1 MINDSLREGSSRF
14 SGVWSA
20 PTQRRIVWRCIVL
33 SVARFPIL
41 VRPFAEGYAEPI
53 RMANRSPEPLG
64 DFISRIRN
72 EKGLSCTDVSKQS
85 ARFGKPISASYVNR
99 IENKRIKNPSPDR
112 LRALAHG
119 LGIPAE
125 DLLARAAG
133 LVAPGGE
140 SEELHLVTR
149 FRELSPDR
157 RVVVINIVDMF
168 YSEESS
174 RRTPRP
180 RSA

>member
-1 MINDSLREGSSRF
+1 
-14 SGVWSA
+14 
-20 PTQRRIVWRCIVL
+20 
-33 SVARFPIL
+33 
-41 VRPFAEGYAEPI
+41 
-53 RMANRSPEPLG
+53 
-64 DFISRIRN
+64 
-72 EKGLSCTDVSKQS
+72 VSKQS

-99 IENKRIKNPSPDR
+99 IENKLIKNPSADR

-133 LVAPGGE
+133 LVASGGQ
-140 SEELHLVTR
+140 SEEHHLVTR

-157 RVVVINIVDMF
+157 RVDVLNIVDMF
-168 YSEESS
+168 HSEQSS
-174 RRTPRP
+174 RRTVRP

>member
-1 MINDSLREGSSRF
+1 
-14 SGVWSA
+14 
-20 PTQRRIVWRCIVL
+20 
-33 SVARFPIL
+33 
-41 VRPFAEGYAEPI
+41 
-53 RMANRSPEPLG
+53 MANRSPEPLG

-72 EKGLSCTDVSKQS
+72 EKGLSCTDVSEQS
-85 ARFGKPISASYVNR
+85 ARLGKPISASYVNR
-99 IENKRIKNPSPDR
+99 IENKLVKNPSPDR

-133 LVAPGGE
+133 LVSPGVQ
-140 SEELHLVTR
+140 SEELYLITR

-157 RVVVINIVDMF
+157 RVDILNIVDMF
-168 YSEESS
+168 HSARSSS
-174 RRTPRP
+174 RSPRP

>member
-1 MINDSLREGSSRF
+1 MINDSLREGNGLFRRMER
-14 SGVWSA
+14 
-20 PTQRRIVWRCIVL
+20 PHQRRIVWRCIVL
-33 SVARFPIL
+33 SVAQFPIL
-41 VRPFAEGYAEPI
+41 VRPFAEGYVEPI

-72 EKGLSCTDVSKQS
+72 EKGLSCTDVSEQS
-85 ARFGKPISASYVNR
+85 ARFGKAISASYVNR

-133 LVAPGGE
+133 LVAAGGQ
-140 SEELHLVTR
+140 SEEHHLVTR

-157 RVVVINIVDMF
+157 RVVVLDIVDMF
-168 YSEESS
+168 HSEAS
-174 RRTPRP
+174 RRTSRP

>member
-1 MINDSLREGSSRF
+1 MINDSLRKGIVFFRCVER
-14 SGVWSA
+14 
-20 PTQRRIVWRCIVL
+20 PHQQRIVWRCIVL

-41 VRPFAEGYAEPI
+41 VRPFAEGYVEPI

-64 DFISRIRN
+64 DFVSRTRN
-72 EKGLSCTDVSKQS
+72 EKGLSCAEVSEQS
-85 ARFGKPISASYVNR
+85 ARFGKRISASYVNR
-99 IENKRIKNPSPDR
+99 IENKRIKDPSPDR

-119 LGIPAE
+119 LGIPPE

-133 LVAPGGE
+133 LVAAGGQ

-149 FRELSPDR
+149 FRELSPDLR
-157 RVVVINIVDMF
+157 LVVLDIVDAF
-168 YSEESS
+168 HSKAS

>member
-1 MINDSLREGSSRF
+1 MVFLPACG
-14 SGVWSA
+14 A
-20 PTQRRIVWRCIVL
+20 PHQPRIAWRCIVL
-33 SVARFPIL
+33 SVAQFPIS
-41 VRPFAEGYAEPI
+41 VRPFAEGYVEPI

-64 DFISRIRN
+64 DFVSRIRN

-99 IENKRIKNPSPDR
+99 IENKQIKDPSPDR

-125 DLLARAAG
+125 DLVARALG
-133 LVAPGGE
+133 LAAPGDQ
-140 SEELHLVTR
+140 SDELHLVTR

-157 RVVVINIVDMF
+157 RLVVLNIVDMF
-168 YSEESS
+168 HSEQSA

>member
-1 MINDSLREGSSRF
+1 MINDLLPEGTGGF
-14 SGVWSA
+14 F
-20 PTQRRIVWRCIVL
+20 QRVERPHQQRIVWRCIVL
-33 SVARFPIL
+33 SVAQFPIL
-41 VRPFAEGYAEPI
+41 VRPFAKGYVEPI
-53 RMANRSPEPLG
+53 KMANRSPEPLG

-99 IENKRIKNPSPDR
+99 IENKRIKDPSPDR

-133 LVAPGGE
+133 LVTPGDQ

-149 FRELSPDR
+149 FRELSADR
-157 RVVVINIVDMF
+157 RVVVLNIVEMF
-168 YSEESS
+168 HSEQSS
-174 RRTPRP
+174 RRTPRR

>member
-1 MINDSLREGSSRF
+1 M
-14 SGVWSA
+14 
-20 PTQRRIVWRCIVL
+20 

-41 VRPFAEGYAEPI
+41 VRPFAERCVEPI

-64 DFISRIRN
+64 DFIRRIRN
-72 EKGLSCTDVSKQS
+72 EKNLSCTRVSKQS
-85 ARFGKPISASYVNR
+85 ARFGKAISASYINR
-99 IENKRIKNPSPDR
+99 IENKQIKNPSADR
-112 LRALAHG
+112 LRVLAHG
-119 LGIPAE
+119 LGIPAA

-133 LVAPGGE
+133 LVAPGGQ

-157 RVVVINIVDMF
+157 RVDILNIVDMF
-168 YSEESS
+168 HSEQSS

>member
-1 MINDSLREGSSRF
+1 MVNDLLPEGNGLF
-14 SGVWSA
+14 LTYWSA
-20 PTQRRIVWRCIVL
+20 PPTADRVEVHCL
-33 SVARFPIL
+33 SVVRFPNL
-41 VRPFAEGYAEPI
+41 VRPFADGYVEPI

-64 DFISRIRN
+64 DFVSRIRN
-72 EKGLSCTDVSKQS
+72 EKGLSCTGVSKQS

-99 IENKRIKNPSPDR
+99 IENKQIKDPSPDR

-119 LGIPAE
+119 LSIPAE

-133 LVAPGGE
+133 LVTPGDQ
-140 SEELHLVTR
+140 SQELHLVTR

-157 RVVVINIVDMF
+157 KNDVLNIVDM
-168 YSEESS
+168 YHSERSS

-180 RSA
+180 RSV

>member
-1 MINDSLREGSSRF
+1 MINDSLLEGTSRF
-14 SGVWSA
+14 FRRVER
-20 PTQRRIVWRCIVL
+20 PHQLRIVWRCIVL
-33 SVARFPIL
+33 SIARFPIL
-41 VRPFAEGYAEPI
+41 VRPFTDGYVEPI

-72 EKGLSCTDVSKQS
+72 EKGLSCNEVSKQS
-85 ARFGKPISASYVNR
+85 ARFGEPISASYVNR
-99 IENKRIKNPSPDR
+99 IENKRIKDPSPDR
-112 LRALAHG
+112 LRALAYG

-133 LVAPGGE
+133 LVAPGNQ

-157 RVVVINIVDMF
+157 KVVVLNIVDMF
-168 YSEESS
+168 HSEQSS

>member
-1 MINDSLREGSSRF
+1 M
-14 SGVWSA
+14 
-20 PTQRRIVWRCIVL
+20 
-33 SVARFPIL
+33 SVAQFPNL
-41 VRPFAEGYAEPI
+41 VRPFAEGYVEPI
-53 RMANRSPEPLG
+53 GMANRSPEPLG
-64 DFISRIRN
+64 DFVSRIRN
-72 EKGLSCTDVSKQS
+72 EKGLSCTGVSRQS

-99 IENKRIKNPSPDR
+99 IENKQIKDPSPDR

-119 LGIPAE
+119 LSIPAE

-133 LVAPGGE
+133 LVTPGDQ
-140 SEELHLVTR
+140 SQELYLVTR

-157 RVVVINIVDMF
+157 KIDVLNIVDM
-168 YSEESS
+168 YHSERSS

>member
-1 MINDSLREGSSRF
+1 MSI
-14 SGVWSA
+14 
-20 PTQRRIVWRCIVL
+20 
-33 SVARFPIL
+33 ARFPIL
-41 VRPFAEGYAEPI
+41 VRPFAEGCLEPI

-64 DFISRIRN
+64 DFISRTRN
-72 EKGLSCTDVSKQS
+72 EKGLSCADVSKQS
-85 ARFGKPISASYVNR
+85 ARFGKSISASYVNR

-112 LRALAHG
+112 LRALAQG

-125 DLLARAAG
+125 DVLARAAG
-133 LVAPGGE
+133 LIAPGGQ
-140 SEELHLVTR
+140 SEEHRLVTR

-157 RVVVINIVDMF
+157 RVVVLNIVDMF
-168 YSEESS
+168 HSEQSS

>member
-1 MINDSLREGSSRF
+1 MIRYRKVIVIF
-14 SGVWSA
+14 RRRSA
-20 PTQRRIVWRCIVL
+20 PTNGLWRCIVL
-33 SVARFPIL
+33 SVARFPI
-41 VRPFAEGYAEPI
+41 FAEGYVEPI

-72 EKGLSCTDVSKQS
+72 EKGLSCADVSKKS
-85 ARFGKPISASYVNR
+85 ASFGKPISASYVNR
-99 IENKRIKNPSPDR
+99 IENKRIKDPSPDR

-119 LGIPAE
+119 LDIPAA
-125 DLLARAAG
+125 DLLVRAAG
-133 LVAPGGE
+133 LVAPGGQ
-140 SEELHLVTR
+140 SEEHHLVTR

-157 RVVVINIVDMF
+157 RVVVLNIVDMF
-168 YSEESS
+168 HSEAS

>member
-1 MINDSLREGSSRF
+1 MSI
-14 SGVWSA
+14 
-20 PTQRRIVWRCIVL
+20 
-33 SVARFPIL
+33 ARFPVL
-41 VRPFAEGYAEPI
+41 VRPLVEGCVEPI

-64 DFISRIRN
+64 DFVSRIRN
-72 EKGLSCTDVSKQS
+72 EKGLSCSDVSKQS
-85 ARFGKPISASYVNR
+85 GRFGKPITASYVNR

-133 LVAPGGE
+133 LVASGGQ
-140 SEELHLVTR
+140 SEEHHLVTR

-157 RVVVINIVDMF
+157 RVVVLNIVDMF
-168 YSEESS
+168 HSEQS
-174 RRTPRP
+174 RRTARP

>member
-1 MINDSLREGSSRF
+1 
-14 SGVWSA
+14 
-20 PTQRRIVWRCIVL
+20 L
-33 SVARFPIL
+33 SIARFPIL
-41 VRPFAEGYAEPI
+41 VRPFAEGYVEPI

-99 IENKRIKNPSPDR
+99 IENKRIKDPSPDR
-112 LRALAHG
+112 LRALAYG

-133 LVAPGGE
+133 LVAPGDQ

-157 RVVVINIVDMF
+157 RVVVLNIWICF
-168 YSEESS
+168 IRSS
-174 RRTPRP
+174 RPAELHVRDQHSKRKLSIAFLVAPFTQYATE
-180 RSA
+180 STIQQY

>member
-1 MINDSLREGSSRF
+1 
-14 SGVWSA
+14 
-20 PTQRRIVWRCIVL
+20 L
-33 SVARFPIL
+33 SVAQFPIF
-41 VRPFAEGYAEPI
+41 VRPFAEGYLEPI

-72 EKGLSCTDVSKQS
+72 EKGLSCADVSKQS

-99 IENKRIKNPSPDR
+99 IENKRIKDPSPDR

-119 LGIPAE
+119 LGIPVQ
-125 DLLARAAG
+125 DLVNRAIG
-133 LVAPGGE
+133 LVAPGGQ

-149 FRELSPDR
+149 FRELSADR
-157 RVVVINIVDMF
+157 RIDVLSIVDMF
-168 YSEESS
+168 HSEQS
-174 RRTPRP
+174 RRPRP

>member
-1 MINDSLREGSSRF
+1 MER
-14 SGVWSA
+14 
-20 PTQRRIVWRCIVL
+20 PHQRRIVWRCIVL

-41 VRPFAEGYAEPI
+41 VRPLAEGCVEPI

-64 DFISRIRN
+64 DFVSRIRN
-72 EKGLSCTDVSKQS
+72 EKGLSCADVSKQS
-85 ARFGKPISASYVNR
+85 ARFGKPITASYVNR
-99 IENKRIKNPSPDR
+99 IENNRIKNPSPDR

-119 LGIPAE
+119 LGIPAA
-125 DLLARAAG
+125 DVLARAAG
-133 LVAPGGE
+133 LVAPGGQA
-140 SEELHLVTR
+140 EEHHLVTR

-157 RVVVINIVDMF
+157 RVVVLNIVDMF
-168 YSEESS
+168 HSEAS